1 MEPDRQG
8 SRPKCGSTRTNQ
20 SFLGTRYGNFS
31 GLKILEG
38 NFLGARSAGLKAQ
51 MWQHPYQSKFSR
63 NPLWKFIGSENFGRQ
78 FSWSPIGRVQGP
90 YGAEP
95 WCPCSFSNPAQ
106 ALFTSRSR
114 AFTRRSRPI
123 VPFFKLKKEIY
134 ASFPRVYASF
144 SRAV

>member
-8 SRPKCGSTRTNQ
+8 SRPKCGSTRASQ
-20 SFLGTRYGNFS
+20 SFLGARYGNFS
-31 GLKILEG
+31 GLRILEG
-38 NFLGARSAGLKAQ
+38 NFLRARSAWFKAQ

-63 NPLWKFIGSENFGRQ
+63 NPLWKFLGPENFGRQ
-78 FSWSPIGRVQGP
+78 FSWSPIGKVQGT
-90 YGAEP
+90 YGTEP
-95 WCPCSFSNPAQ
+95 KRPCSFSDLEQ

-123 VPFFKLKKEIY
+123 VPFFKVKKEIY
-134 ASFPRVYASF
+134 APFSRVYAPF